1 MKVYLQ
7 SQKVSISNNYAA
19 VASNCLGSGRP
30 PGLEDKSPSARSR
43 QPNGLQCYAQWV
55 VIVGDII
62 QARYLGWDW
71 PRKGELRVTGCL
83 EVTEAATRSRTDVS
97 THSCRAFKSGAQFGK
112 SFQGGGANVW
122 GSFSSTLLTLA
133 MVRCAAGEG

>member
-19 VASNCLGSGRP
+19 VASSLGSGRP

-55 VIVGDII
+55 VIVGYII
-62 QARYLGWDW
+62 KAHYLGWD
-71 PRKGELRVTGCL
+71 
-83 EVTEAATRSRTDVS
+83 
-97 THSCRAFKSGAQFGK
+97 
-112 SFQGGGANVW
+112 
-122 GSFSSTLLTLA
+122 
-133 MVRCAAGEG
+133 